1 MDNQRIPWQALVDA
15 APEGMVVLD
24 AEGAVDYANPAALT
38 LLELAPPAGQPVEAW
53 LADLAAN
60 KRGALLEA
68 IETRSQVRFYD
79 PDAEQKFL
87 LFAAGPL
94 PGQGEGLLVRVQQD
108 YEVEA
113 SDLIAITAH
122 ELRIPMTSIMGYAK
136 MLLTVGAES
145 LNDMQRQF
153 VDTINRNV
161 ERLNVELVAVQDMT
175 RVDRG
180 RIRLE
185 PKPQPVAGVLTE
197 VLAEFDELIEQKGHQ
212 VDRGGVPDDL
222 PAVRADSERFKQIL
236 RILLDNALR
245 YTPSGGR
252 VEVRARRLDG
262 AVQVEVADD
271 GPGIP
276 QLEQPKVFGRF
287 FRGEDDAI
295 REHPGLGLGL
305 YIARGL
311 TELQGGQLGFETEEG
326 TGSTFYF
333 SLPVWD

>member
-1 MDNQRIPWQALVDA
+1 MDNQSIPWQALVEA
-15 APEGMVVLD
+15 APEGTVILD
-24 AEGAVDYANPAALT
+24 AEGAVRYANPAALA
-38 LLELAPPAGQPVEAW
+38 LLGLAPPAGQPIEDW
-53 LADLAAN
+53 LADLGAN
-60 KRGALLEA
+60 MREALLEA
-68 IETRSQVRFYD
+68 IEKASQVRFYD

-87 LFAAGPL
+87 LFAADPL
-94 PGQGEGLLVRVQQD
+94 PGQGAGMLVRVQRD

-185 PKPQPVAGVLTE
+185 LEPQRVTGVLRE
-197 VLAEFDELIEQKGHQ
+197 VLAEFDELVEEKGHQ
-212 VDRGGVPDDL
+212 VDLSGVLDGL
-222 PAVRADSERFKQIL
+222 PAVRADSNRFKQIL

-245 YTPSGGR
+245 YTPPGGR
-252 VEVRARRLDG
+252 IVVSVHLVG
-262 AVQVEVADD
+262 GSVQIDVADN

-276 QLEQPKVFGRF
+276 QLEQPKIFSRF

-305 YIARGL
+305 YIAKGL
-311 TELQGGQLGFETEEG
+311 TELQGGEFGFETEEG
-326 TGSTFYF
+326 AGSTFRF
-333 SLPVWD
+333 SLPVWE